1 MKGRKSKRSSSVVVM
16 EDQGDEDEMQVYDLV
31 EQQSAKKPRLELDDA
46 SNAASTPSTSKAP
59 PTPILRRSRRTAKVV
74 QIEDASPSASSAFL
88 TPPSTMKK
96 RGRGAARRN
105 LLEVQKIANV
115 KVWDPAIL
123 DEMPPP
129 PPKPKPT
136 LVSLPFLVQAKLL
149 QYLDV
154 DSVDNLSKTC
164 SHFDLLINGNYL
176 PSISIPFDDAFLLE
190 VQGTGAIDKK
200 PLLKLCAKKDSGKDF
215 DLIFE
220 SQQSTIDYIIRSQL
234 PVLQTSYLR
243 EIDLVSAKHLYIGAP
258 FGIYSNGQR
267 NKVIDSYKQF
277 DQALLSQLSQSNSLQ
292 HVAKLNV
299 MTDQSFFVE
308 EFLQFLPNLHELGV
322 TLVSRSLR
330 YTPTVKLLFAIILIL
345 FFLSSAHMVVTEYV
359 GRLENFVLK
368 AKVKVLKLDV
378 WAEAKKP
385 IQKVLKNRHI
395 EKLVIKGP
403 CTFSGEY

>member
-1 MKGRKSKRSSSVVVM
+1 M

-31 EQQSAKKPRLELDDA
+31 EQQSAKKPRLELSHASA
-46 SNAASTPSTSKAP
+46 SNAESTATPSTSKAP
-59 PTPILRRSRRTAKVV
+59 PTPVLRRSRRTAKVV
-74 QIEDASPSASSAFL
+74 QIQDASPSASSAFL

-105 LLEVQKIANV
+105 LLEVQKTANV
-115 KVWDPAIL
+115 KVPWDPSIL
-123 DEMPPP
+123 DGMPPPP

-136 LVSLPFLVQAKLL
+136 LVSLPFLVQDKLL

-234 PVLQTSYLR
+234 PVLMTSCLR

-277 DQALLSQLSQSNSLQ
+277 DQALLSQLSKSNSLQ

-330 YTPTVKLLFAIILIL
+330 YTSPLNYYLPLI
-345 FFLSSAHMVVTEYV
+345 
-359 GRLENFVLK
+359 
-368 AKVKVLKLDV
+368 
-378 WAEAKKP
+378 
-385 IQKVLKNRHI
+385 
-395 EKLVIKGP
+395 
-403 CTFSGEY
+403 

>member
-1 MKGRKSKRSSSVVVM
+1 MKGRKSKRSLSSSVVVM

-31 EQQSAKKPRLELDDA
+31 EQQSAKKPRVELDHASA
-46 SNAASTPSTSKAP
+46 SNAESTATPSTSKAP
-59 PTPILRRSRRTAKVV
+59 PTPVLRRSRRTAKVV
-74 QIEDASPSASSAFL
+74 QIEDASQSASSAFL

-105 LLEVQKIANV
+105 LLEVQKTANI
-115 KVWDPAIL
+115 KVWDPSTL

-136 LVSLPFLVQAKLL
+136 LLSLPFLVQAKLL

-164 SHFDLLINGNYL
+164 SHFDLLINGSYL

-258 FGIYSNGQR
+258 FGTYSNGQR

-277 DQALLSQLSQSNSLQ
+277 DQALLSQLSKSNSLQ

-330 YTPTVKLLFAIILIL
+330 YTFTVKLIFAIILIL
-345 FFLSSAHMVVTEYV
+345 FFLVLRWSSRNTSAAWRTS
-359 GRLENFVLK
+359 F
-368 AKVKVLKLDV
+368 
-378 WAEAKKP
+378 
-385 IQKVLKNRHI
+385 
-395 EKLVIKGP
+395 
-403 CTFSGEY
+403 